1 MRLARRGLVVT
12 AGLVVLLT
20 GVLVASVA
28 CGPVP
33 VAVVSPTVDPSA
45 SASGSASASPS
56 PTAPPI
62 DPEVTSEVC
71 TLAAAA
77 TTGATSIFNDQ
88 IGALEQAAARNDQAA
103 MVSAAEAINKQFV
116 QLAAN
121 LNQLAAYPV
130 SPELKKV
137 LTDIITA
144 VNQMSSLSYTG
155 TTVDIRKKLLD
166 FAAAFTRTCAQAS
179 PSPSTTP

>member
-1 MRLARRGLVVT
+1 
-12 AGLVVLLT
+12 
-20 GVLVASVA
+20 
-28 CGPVP
+28 
-33 VAVVSPTVDPSA
+33 VAVVSPTGDPSA
-45 SASGSASASPS
+45 SPSGSASASPS
-56 PTAPPI
+56 PTAPTAPPV

-77 TTGATSIFNDQ
+77 TAGATSIFNDQ
-88 IGALEQAAARNDQAA
+88 IGALEQAAARNDQAS

-166 FAAAFTRTCAQAS
+166 FAAAFTRTCVQAS
-179 PSPSTTP
+179 PSPSPTP